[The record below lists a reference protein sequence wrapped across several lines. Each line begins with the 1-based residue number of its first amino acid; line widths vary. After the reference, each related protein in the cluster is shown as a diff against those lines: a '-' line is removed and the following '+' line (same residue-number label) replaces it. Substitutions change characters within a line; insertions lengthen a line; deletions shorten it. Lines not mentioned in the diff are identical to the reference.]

1 MKITAS
7 QIKEHA
13 RRYVKIVEW
22 SDEDAAYIGSALP
35 LIGHCCHGNTEESV
49 LKQLNVIVNEWVE
62 HYLKEGKTLPE
73 ASAEKEY
80 SGKFLVRMTPELH
93 RLAAMQAMARGESLN
108 QYVTSRLALA

>member
-1 MKITAS
+1 MPKDAVAVLRREVQKSMK
-7 QIKEHA
+7 EFL
-13 RRYVKIVEW
+13 V
-22 SDEDAAYIGSALP
+22 
-35 LIGHCCHGNTEESV
+35 
-49 LKQLNVIVNEWVE
+49 
-62 HYLKEGKTLPE
+62 EGKTLPE